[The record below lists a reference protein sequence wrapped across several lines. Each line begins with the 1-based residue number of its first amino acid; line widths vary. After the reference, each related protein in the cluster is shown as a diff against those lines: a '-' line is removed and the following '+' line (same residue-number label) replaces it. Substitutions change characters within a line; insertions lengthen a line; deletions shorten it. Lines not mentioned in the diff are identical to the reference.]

1 MPEPGSLTQR
11 VIDDLTRRIHA
22 GEWRPGTRLPSR
34 AQLAA
39 EYGVSEQTIRNA
51 GRELVTAGL
60 LESVRRG
67 GWYVRLGPPAEE
79 SAPPTG

>member
-1 MPEPGSLTQR
+1 MPAPETKKQR
-11 VIDDLTRRIHA
+11 VIDDLTRRIRA

-39 EYGVSEQTIRNA
+39 EYEVSEQTIRDA
-51 GRELVTAGL
+51 TRELVGAGL

-67 GWYVRLGPPAEE
+67 GLYVRLGR
-79 SAPPTG
+79 